1 MKDSSLLKW
10 TQNNKNNK
18 LTGTGEKK
26 EKKKSKEEKNKNWLH
41 TPESLTSGHIAYL
54 VKFLGST
61 EVDQPKG
68 IEVVK
73 EGIRK
78 LKFAQQIKKAEGTKT
93 PKVELTVSVDGVAI
107 QESKS
112 KKILHQY
119 PLHRIS
125 YCADD
130 KAEKRFFSF
139 IAKEEDS
146 EKHTCFV
153 FVSDKL
159 AEEITL
165 TIGQAFDLAYKR
177 FLTGKADE
185 SQSEKIARLERE
197 NGELRQRLKDIGSLM
212 DKARLTE
219 YLEKN
224 SIADLVVVEE
234 RDTATLDTQDITSES
249 PSKET
254 SASTLTEPDDDSA
267 ISSSDSKL
275 ISFDTIPVNGL
286 DTMTLDDLNDDDFD
300 PRAFDQGNSGDSSDT
315 SDDFNPRGSGLQ
327 SAPVIKPVDNTYQ
340 VAPAPVPARIAPP
353 PTLAPRDPSKVVGK
367 PLLPGTTTYPSN
379 PFSQPPSTAAPVYPA
394 LPVPP
399 RTNDPFGMTNFSTGS
414 APKDPFSSGITF
426 GSPDFTLDELDP
438 LKK

>member
-1 MKDSSLLKW
+1 MGKMKDSSLLKW
-10 TQNNKNNK
+10 THNNKNNK
-18 LTGTGEKK
+18 LTGSSEKK

-41 TPESLTSGHIAYL
+41 TPENLTSGHIAYL

-139 IAKEEDS
+139 IAKEAES

-177 FLTGKADE
+177 FLSGKAAE
-185 SQSEKIARLERE
+185 SESEKIASE
-197 NGELRQRLKDIGSLM
+197 NIST
-212 DKARLTE
+212 TE
-219 YLEKN
+219 
-224 SIADLVVVEE
+224 A
-234 RDTATLDTQDITSES
+234 
-249 PSKET
+249 
-254 SASTLTEPDDDSA
+254 DDSA
-267 ISSSDSKL
+267 ISCTDSKL
-275 ISFDTIPVNGL
+275 INFDSIPVTGL

-315 SDDFNPRGSGLQ
+315 SDDFNPRSSNVQPQSG
-327 SAPVIKPVDNTYQ
+327 PVINLSDSQ
-340 VAPAPVPARIAPP
+340 HQAPAPVPARLAPPPSVAPRDPTKVSGKPIQHGAGGQTSGGQTQTTTTNPFSHPPTTCAPVFPPRTAPP
-353 PTLAPRDPSKVVGK
+353 PTAH
-367 PLLPGTTTYPSN
+367 
-379 PFSQPPSTAAPVYPA
+379 
-394 LPVPP
+394 
-399 RTNDPFGMTNFSTGS
+399 DPFGMSNFSTGG
-414 APKDPFSSGITF
+414 AAQDPFSSAGAF
-426 GSPDFTLDELDP
+426 GRTPDFNLDELDP

>member
-1 MKDSSLLKW
+1 M
-10 TQNNKNNK
+10 
-18 LTGTGEKK
+18 G
-26 EKKKSKEEKNKNWLH
+26 
-41 TPESLTSGHIAYL
+41 
-54 VKFLGST
+54 
-61 EVDQPKG
+61 
-68 IEVVK
+68 
-73 EGIRK
+73 
-78 LKFAQQIKKAEGTKT
+78 KKAEGTKT

-139 IAKEEDS
+139 IAKEADS

-177 FLTGKADE
+177 FLSGKAAE
-185 SQSEKIARLERE
+185 SESEKIARLERE
-197 NGELRQRLKDIGSLM
+197 NGELRQRLKDIGNLM
-212 DKARLTE
+212 EKTKLTE
-219 YLEKN
+219 YLEKSN
-224 SIADLVVVEE
+224 IKDLVVVGEADNIGE
-234 RDTATLDTQDITSES
+234 FDGTVEGEPL
-249 PSKET
+249 KET
-254 SASTLTEPDDDSA
+254 SSDCTTTEADDDSA
-267 ISSSDSKL
+267 ISSADSKL
-275 ISFDTIPVNGL
+275 INFDSIPVNGL

-327 SAPVIKPVDNTYQ
+327 SAPVIKPVETTNQ
-340 VAPAPVPARIAPP
+340 VVPAPVPTRIAPP
-353 PTLAPRDPSKVVGK
+353 PTLAPRDPTKVTGK
-367 PLLPGTTTYPSN
+367 PLLNNTTTSPTN
-379 PFSQPPSTAAPVYPA
+379 PFSQPPVTVAPVYPA

-399 RTNDPFGMTNFSTGS
+399 RPSDPFGMPNFSAGS
-414 APKDPFSSGITF
+414 AAKDPFSSGITF
-426 GSPDFTLDELDP
+426 GSPDFNLDELDP